1 MPSSYWKVSSLLKTW
16 FLSVFPSS
24 FFSFPQDKVCKT
36 DQRKSD
42 DIDPKNSRKS
52 NTSRSET
59 DQRFPVTF
67 QSKRDPLDSLRN
79 VIKSAIPLR
88 PHTSPFSSNNHQE
101 GDSTPFDQS
110 TNEPLYYLLESPGNI
125 AGKGPACNDTYP
137 KESNLVPLQ
146 MRGVIEELKAVTTS
160 RSVEFDSTKEEPMYH
175 VLEGPN
181 PTPDRMRNVIGELKS
196 VNEAGQRRESSNEC
210 NTARPDDD
218 SVFVDPRD
226 SEDENEG
233 YKDP

>member
-1 MPSSYWKVSSLLKTW
+1 MIPECFSI
-16 FLSVFPSS
+16 F

-88 PHTSPFSSNNHQE
+88 PHTSPFSPNNHQE

-110 TNEPLYYLLESPGNI
+110 TNAPLYYLLESPGNT
-125 AGKGPACNDTYP
+125 AGKGPACTDTYP

-146 MRGVIEELKAVTTS
+146 MRGVIEELKAGTTC

-196 VNEAGQRRESSNEC
+196 LNKAGQRKESSNEC
-210 NTARPDDD
+210 NTARPDD
-218 SVFVDPRD
+218 VFVDPRD

>member
-1 MPSSYWKVSSLLKTW
+1 
-16 FLSVFPSS
+16 
-24 FFSFPQDKVCKT
+24 
-36 DQRKSD
+36 
-42 DIDPKNSRKS
+42 
-52 NTSRSET
+52 
-59 DQRFPVTF
+59 
-67 QSKRDPLDSLRN
+67 
-79 VIKSAIPLR
+79 
-88 PHTSPFSSNNHQE
+88 
-101 GDSTPFDQS
+101 
-110 TNEPLYYLLESPGNI
+110 
-125 AGKGPACNDTYP
+125 
-137 KESNLVPLQ
+137 

-210 NTARPDDD
+210 NTAHPDDD